1 MLNLNNIEQQT
12 ENIQNLRQ
20 ILGNLIYLS
29 FSQEDIIENLK
40 GISISDPVFNDLNI
54 QQKRIYNQNQ
64 IVRDS
69 LYSLANRTPQINST
83 VNNELLNIEFNLD
96 KVRNQLGEGLL
107 SEATVSQQYIMTSFN
122 NLALLLNE
130 ALENLEKQLANAQP
144 GDCECENP
152 DGSGK
157 EGMNLLKITSESIK
171 QQLERMIEQLK
182 NGDSKNMNEQFGK
195 MLMEHE
201 MMQQMLREIMNNGDV
216 GSGVQKSL
224 KQIDEML
231 EQNRKQLLNKR
242 INTDMISRQN
252 LINSRLLEAEKAE
265 LEREYEE
272 KRDRQLADD
281 FYSNPVEFF
290 NYKREKKTSIEMLNR
305 KSHKL
310 TNFYNKKYKDYID
323 KVGN

>member
-1 MLNLNNIEQQT
+1 
-12 ENIQNLRQ
+12 
-20 ILGNLIYLS
+20 
-29 FSQEDIIENLK
+29 
-40 GISISDPVFNDLNI
+40 
-54 QQKRIYNQNQ
+54 
-64 IVRDS
+64 
-69 LYSLANRTPQINST
+69 
-83 VNNELLNIEFNLD
+83 
-96 KVRNQLGEGLL
+96 
-107 SEATVSQQYIMTSFN
+107 
-122 NLALLLNE
+122 
-130 ALENLEKQLANAQP
+130 
-144 GDCECENP
+144 
-152 DGSGK
+152 
-157 EGMNLLKITSESIK
+157 MNLLKKTSESIK